1 MPVVRLRR
9 LNGWHAIVLPNPLQG
24 QLNELS
30 DSDARLNDLVP
41 CEDCGRCEAARDM
54 DNTWF
59 DRYRGHWAGLCS
71 QCTGNY
77 DNWSDADIVD
87 NFKFKAA
94 KKRAAKK
101 TVARK
106 PASKTKKA
114 MKVKEATK
122 KARKA
127 KSATKTKKDDKAK
140 EATKKANQAKNT
152 KAGGKRSKMATTK
165 RPSSYGT
172 Q

>member
-1 MPVVRLRR
+1 MVRLRQ
-9 LNGWHAIVLPNPLQG
+9 LKGWHAIVLSNPLR

-30 DSDARLNDLVP
+30 DSDSRLNDILP
-41 CEDCGRCEAARDM
+41 CEECGRCEAARDM
-54 DNTWF
+54 DTTWF
-59 DRYRGHWAGLCS
+59 DRSRGRWAGLCS

-94 KKRAAKK
+94 KKPAAKK
-101 TVARK
+101 TAARK

-122 KARKA
+122 KARKV
-127 KSATKTKKDDKAK
+127 KPATKTKKDEKAK